1 MKLCVDAGGSIT
13 GEHGVGVDKI
23 EYMPLIFDQ
32 ASLDAMLAVKD
43 VFNPL
48 GLCNPGK
55 AVPAQRMCR
64 EYRKGFDFD
73 PS

>member
-1 MKLCVDAGGSIT
+1 S

-23 EYMPLIFDQ
+23 DYMPMIFDQ
-32 ASLDAMLAVKD
+32 ASLDAMIAVKG

-55 AVPAQRMCR
+55 AVPAQKMCR
-64 EYRKGFDFD
+64 EHKKGFEHLLAN
-73 PS
+73 